1 MTNPPDKTLEQ
12 IVRETGRY
20 PKDGFIFVQEC
31 ISAAAEVVHGPPSP
45 HMERLVEYM
54 SREGLNP
61 EDLRRLAENGALPE
75 KEAAIIEDMG
85 GADKLNRHVTG
96 QQLCW
101 AIRDV
106 AQKRWGFIARAVLA
120 RWNITSTE
128 DIGAIVF
135 ALVNNG
141 WLQKQ
146 PTDTLA
152 DFDAVFDFRQAFDQ
166 AYRFNGTAR
175 TDHATN

>member
-1 MTNPPDKTLEQ
+1 MSHQPDKTLDQ
-12 IVRETGRY
+12 IVCETGRY
-20 PKDGFIFVQEC
+20 PVDGFVFIQEC
-31 ISAAAEVVHGPPSP
+31 ITAAAEVVHGPASP
-45 HMERLVEYM
+45 HMERLAEYM
-54 SREGLNP
+54 NREGINP
-61 EDLRRLAENGALPE
+61 DDLRRLVEDGCLPA
-75 KEAAIIEDMG
+75 KLAAIVEDMG

-106 AQKRWGFIARAVLA
+106 AQKRWGFMARAVLA
-120 RWNITSTE
+120 RWNITRTE

-146 PTDTLA
+146 PTDSLA
-152 DFDAVFDFRQAFDQ
+152 DFDAVFNFHQAFDQ
-166 AYRFNGTAR
+166 TYKFNGVAR
-175 TDHATN
+175 ANHATN